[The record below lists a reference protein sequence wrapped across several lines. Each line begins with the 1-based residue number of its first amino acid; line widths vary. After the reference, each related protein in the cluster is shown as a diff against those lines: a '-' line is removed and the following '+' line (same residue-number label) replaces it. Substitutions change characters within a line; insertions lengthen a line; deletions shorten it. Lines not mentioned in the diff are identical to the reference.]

1 MKKYIDINCD
11 LGEGTGNDR
20 AVMPYISSCSIAC
33 GGHFGD
39 QETIRQ
45 TLAYAKEFG
54 VKVGAHPAYPD
65 PDNFGR
71 ISMRLSTEDLK
82 DALRRQ
88 MDLFYSLCTSVN
100 HIKPHGALY
109 NDLFY
114 DDEKARAV
122 VEVIKNY
129 SPNATIYSA
138 PKSAFSVAAKR
149 AGLSVLLEGFGD
161 RAYAKDGQLV
171 SRKIPGAVY
180 SDKQQIARQ
189 VIDIAAHQKVTT
201 LDGDTIPLAVKTIC
215 MHGDGKGVAENLQFL
230 KEKLSENH
238 IHVQAL

>member
-1 MKKYIDINCD
+1 M
-11 LGEGTGNDR
+11 ENDR

-39 QETIRQ
+39 RETIRQ

-71 ISMRLSTEDLK
+71 ISMRLSTEELK
-82 DALRRQ
+82 NALRRQ
-88 MDLFYSLCTSVN
+88 LDLFCSLCTSVN

-114 DDEKARAV
+114 DHEKARAV
-122 VEVIKNY
+122 VEVIQDY
-129 SPNATIYSA
+129 SPNGTVYCA
-138 PKSAFSVAAKR
+138 PGSIFSVAAKA
-149 AGLSVLLEGFGD
+149 AGLSVLFEGFGD
-161 RAYAKDGQLV
+161 RAYTKDAQLV
-171 SRKIPGAVY
+171 SREIPGAVF
-180 SDKQQIARQ
+180 SNKLQISRQ
-189 VIDIAAHQKVTT
+189 VIEIIAHQKVTT
-201 LDGDTIPLAVKTIC
+201 LNGDTIPLAVQTIC
-215 MHGDGKGVAENLQFL
+215 MHGDGKGVVENLQFL

-238 IHVQAL
+238 IHAQAL

>member
-1 MKKYIDINCD
+1 MDINCD

-39 QETIRQ
+39 RETVLQ
-45 TLAYAKEFG
+45 TLAHAKEFS

-71 ISMRLSTEDLK
+71 ISMALSSEALK

-88 MDLFYSLCTSVN
+88 FDLFYSLCTSVN

-109 NDLFY
+109 NDLFH
-114 DDEKARAV
+114 DSVKAKSV
-122 VEVIKNY
+122 VEVIQEY
-129 SPNATIYSA
+129 SPNGTVYCA
-138 PKSAFSVAAKR
+138 PGSTFSVEAKA
-149 AGLSVLLEGFGD
+149 AGLNILFEGFGD
-161 RAYAKDGQLV
+161 RAYTKYGQLV
-171 SRKIPGAVY
+171 SRKIPGAVF
-180 SDKQQIARQ
+180 SDKQQIAQQ

-201 LDGDTIPLAVKTIC
+201 LDGDEISLQVQTIC
-215 MHGDGKGVAENLQFL
+215 MHGDGEGVVENLQFL